1 MMLTDPVIRAC
12 TLEEAAFLLDFWR
25 EAGAEPTAT
34 DDPQGVNTLLRE
46 REDAVLLAVVEG
58 QIIGTVIAVF
68 DGWRGN
74 IYRLAVIPARR
85 RAGIGRKL
93 VAEAERRLAIRGAK
107 RLSAVASLHS
117 NQAVP
122 FWESMADQ
130 GWQPC
135 HPGIRYAKTLVR

>member
-1 MMLTDPVIRAC
+1 MMLVDAVIRAC
-12 TLEEAAFLLDFWR
+12 TLEEAALLPDFWR

-58 QIIGTVIAVF
+58 EIVGTVIAVF
-68 DGWRGN
+68 DGWRGS
-74 IYRLAVIPARR
+74 IYRLAVLPSHQRS
-85 RAGIGRKL
+85 GIARKL

-117 NQAVP
+117 DQAIP

-130 GWQPC
+130 GWRPS
-135 HPGIRYAKTLVR
+135 HPGVRYAKTLGR